1 MAMLEYLEKDKE
13 KVLAELVSAAL
24 PERAVKVLESEL
36 DRLLYQY
43 NESEEEERLRSAA
56 SAMTE
61 TAKISL
67 SYLNAMGEPKIWER
81 YEDDDPNAP
90 TKKPIP
96 VIAWIFL
103 LVGAAMPFAALV
115 LADIRMF
122 FFFLYDL
129 RAYLHTFIADI
140 YSLRSGNQ
148 FSHLIFRLSAE
159 AAANHFH
166 SACHIFSFFR
176 KKTPANISGQESSD
190 YIIDLL
196 QRCRSGRKRPPPQR
210 TSSCHD
216 LYQFRSFRSIVS
228 IGCPVFAA
236 SVSFSLFLIF
246 RICSASI
253 LISDACPL
261 VPPDG

>member
-103 LVGAAMPFAALV
+103 LVGVAMPFAALV
-115 LADIRMF
+115 LAAQVPDGTF
-122 FFFLYDL
+122 KFVGSPVTFGLCSSPDFSCTGSPL
-129 RAYLHTFIADI
+129 RRSRRRSARRS
-140 YSLRSGNQ
+140 SLWILRRPG
-148 FSHLIFRLSAE
+148 A
-159 AAANHFH
+159 
-166 SACHIFSFFR
+166 
-176 KKTPANISGQESSD
+176 P
-190 YIIDLL
+190 
-196 QRCRSGRKRPPPQR
+196 SGR
-210 TSSCHD
+210 SSCPWTETW
-216 LYQFRSFRSIVS
+216 RR
-228 IGCPVFAA
+228 PAP
-236 SVSFSLFLIF
+236 
-246 RICSASI
+246 R
-253 LISDACPL
+253 
-261 VPPDG
+261 